1 VSPPRD
7 DSERL
12 RNFLLGDVSDAD
24 REAIE
29 RQCMAEQSLIFDQLT
44 VLEDELRFDY
54 LQGRLSPAD
63 YARFERR
70 YLSDTEGRDKLAF
83 AQAMM
88 LAADGTPIATAPP
101 QPARPSRAYIM
112 AISALALAVTGLA
125 VTTWWQFDD
134 GRQLKQELVKA
145 QTGVSQTSSEL
156 AAAQEE
162 SAREQASLAT
172 VQSAA
177 AAAKDE
183 LAREQAQ
190 LQQLQQQL
198 QQQIAEAAA
207 KRPTTPAHAPAPS
220 PEPTPSTPLAL
231 TLKPGLISSG
241 QELAKI
247 DTNAASRGVQL
258 SLTLPGGAGAYPMYA
273 AALLSSDGRPVWTA
287 AHLTRAGKAVP
298 FMIPAGRLK
307 RADYQVLLRGIL
319 NDGRP
324 EDLAGYAFR
333 VAQSQKIP

>member
-1 VSPPRD
+1 MSSPRD

-12 RNFLLGDVSDAD
+12 RHFLLGDVSDAE

-29 RQCMAEQSLIFDQLT
+29 RQCLAEHSVIFDQLM

-70 YLSDTEGRDKLAF
+70 YLSDQEGRDKLAF
-83 AQAMM
+83 AQAML
-88 LAADGTPIATAPP
+88 LAADGTPIVATPP
-101 QPARPSRAYIM
+101 PPAKPSRAYIM
-112 AISALALAVTGLA
+112 AISALALAVTGLT
-125 VTTWWQFDD
+125 VTTWREYTDSS
-134 GRQLKQELVKA
+134 QLKQELAKA
-145 QTGVSQTSSEL
+145 QSGVSQASSDL
-156 AAAQEE
+156 AAAQAE
-162 SAREQASLAT
+162 SAKSSANLAT
-172 VQSAA
+172 VQAAA

-190 LQQLQQQL
+190 LQQMQQQL
-198 QQQIAEAAA
+198 VDA
-207 KRPTTPAHAPAPS
+207 TTKKPGAPAHPAPTPTPEPAPS
-220 PEPTPSTPLAL
+220 MPAAL

-247 DTNAASRGVQL
+247 DTNAAQKGVQL
-258 SLTLPGGAGAYPMYA
+258 SLTLPGGIGAYPVYA
-273 AALLSSDGRPVWTA
+273 AALLSADGRPVWTA
-287 AHLTRAGKAVP
+287 AHLTRAGKAVA

-333 VAQSQKIP
+333 VTGTQK

>member
-1 VSPPRD
+1 MSAPRD
-7 DSERL
+7 DSTRL
-12 RNFLLGDVSDAD
+12 RHFLLGDVSDAE

-29 RQCMAEQSLIFDQLT
+29 RQCLAEHSLIFDQL
-44 VLEDELRFDY
+44 VVIEDELRFDY
-54 LQGRLSPAD
+54 LQGRLTPAD

-70 YLSDTEGRDKLAF
+70 YLSDQDGRDKLAF

-88 LAADGTPIATAPP
+88 TAADGTPIVTAPP
-101 QPARPSRAYIM
+101 PPAKPSRAYIM

-125 VTTWWQFDD
+125 VTTWREYTDSS
-134 GRQLKQELVKA
+134 QLKQELAKA
-145 QTGVSQTSSEL
+145 QSGVSQVSTDL
-156 AAAQEE
+156 AAAQAE
-162 SAREQASLAT
+162 SAKSTASLAS
-172 VQSAA
+172 VQAAA

-190 LQQLQQQL
+190 LQQMQQEL
-198 QQQIAEAAA
+198 EATKKAA
-207 KRPTTPAHAPAPS
+207 TPAHT
-220 PEPTPSTPLAL
+220 PTPSPTPDPAPGTLLSL

-241 QELAKI
+241 QELAKT
-247 DTNAASRGVQL
+247 DTNAIQKGLQL

-273 AALLSSDGRPVWTA
+273 AALLSADGRPVWTA

-298 FMIPAGRLK
+298 FVIPAGHLK

-319 NDGRP
+319 NDGRA

-333 VAQSQKIP
+333 VAQAQPSK